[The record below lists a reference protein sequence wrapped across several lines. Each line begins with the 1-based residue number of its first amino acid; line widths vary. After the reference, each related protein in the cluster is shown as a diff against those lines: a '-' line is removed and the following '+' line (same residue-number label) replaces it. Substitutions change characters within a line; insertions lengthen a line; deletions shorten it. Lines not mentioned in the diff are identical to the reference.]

1 MAIQAYLQGDGGSL
15 LVIGITRGNVD
26 RLTDGAP
33 MSFDIM
39 RPVDRVVLFFG
50 ETKPAIIE
58 EIEAKTPFRFEDAHK
73 AAAMED
79 PL

>member
-15 LVIGITRGNVD
+15 LVIGVTRGNID
-26 RLTDGAP
+26 RLTAGLPFSVDLV
-33 MSFDIM
+33 

-50 ETKPAIIE
+50 EDKPSIIA
-58 EIEAKTPFRFEDAHK
+58 EIEAKTPFRFEAAHK